1 MALPTP
7 ERTTRCEHAEIRVNN
22 LSTALDFYCNVM
34 GLEEVGRDRG
44 RVYLSCAG
52 SSRFD
57 LAVVEKG
64 SGIQHFGLL
73 ARDPEHLSE
82 VEASLERHGVET
94 ARVRDAEPGVL
105 EALEFTLPGGVH
117 KMEFILLSPNGARPD
132 SVIAPGGGKLHPLGI
147 DHVNIKVADVQDTA
161 EFLRDVVG
169 LRISDV
175 GVSQGEWIRAW
186 TRLEDHHHE
195 VGLGK
200 RVDEQETLSHL
211 AFEMRDVGHI
221 QVALDIMA
229 EAGFQIETGIGRHR
243 IGRGLFAYFR
253 EPGGNRFEWS
263 VESEIVDPKRGPGFY
278 GDLDDT
284 FNGWVAE
291 AHKYLPPS
299 FRRGS

>member
-1 MALPTP
+1 MGTSRAD
-7 ERTTRCEHAEIRVNN
+7 RTTRCEHAEIRVRD
-22 LSTALDFYCNVM
+22 LSTALDFYCNVI
-34 GLEEVGRDRG
+34 GLGEIGREDG
-44 RVYLSCAG
+44 RVYLSCG
-52 SSRFD
+52 GRSRFD

-64 SGIQHFGLL
+64 AGIEHFALL
-73 ARDPEHLSE
+73 AYGPDHLAA
-82 VEASLERHGVET
+82 VEERLKEHGVAT
-94 ARVRDAEPGVL
+94 TRSHDAEPGVQETL
-105 EALEFTLPGGVH
+105 AFTLPGGVH
-117 KMEFILLSPNGARPD
+117 RMEFMLISPDGDRPD
-132 SVIAPGGGKLHPLGI
+132 AFEPPGAGHVNPLGI
-147 DHVNIKVADVQDTA
+147 DHVNIKVADVQKTA
-161 EFLRDVVG
+161 EFLRDVAG

-200 RVDEQETLSHL
+200 RVDEDETLSHL
-211 AFEMRDVGHI
+211 AFEMRDISHI
-221 QVALDIMA
+221 QAALDIMA
-229 EAGFQIETGIGRHR
+229 AAGFLIETGIGRHR
-243 IGRGLFAYFR
+243 IGLGLFAYFR

-263 VESEIVDPKRGPGFY
+263 VESELVDPKREPGFY